1 MMKVTKEKT
10 EPVMNIPLA
19 AHEYFSGCREVGV
32 GVTEGA
38 LELGVG
44 SGEGGWLTSLSA
56 SPLPTYVKIEVKM
69 AGMMTY
75 GLNTLS
81 TAWAQ
86 GWQKLVGAS

>member
-1 MMKVTKEKT
+1 MTKQKT

-19 AHEYFSGCREVGV
+19 AHENFNGCREGG

-44 SGEGGWLTSLSA
+44 SGEGGWLTSLRA

-81 TAWAQ
+81 TPWAQ
-86 GWQKLVGAS
+86 GRQKLVGAS